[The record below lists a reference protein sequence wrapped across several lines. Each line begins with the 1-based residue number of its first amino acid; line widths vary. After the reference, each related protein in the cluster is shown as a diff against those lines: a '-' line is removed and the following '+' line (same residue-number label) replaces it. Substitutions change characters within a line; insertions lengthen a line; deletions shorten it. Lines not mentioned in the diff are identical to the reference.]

1 MRTIS
6 SFSLQFLLWMFLL
19 MLLPVSVMADIGLP
33 RVLSDGAVLQRDK
46 PIKIW
51 GWADENETVTVQ
63 FAGKEK
69 KTIAKDGSWSVEFP
83 ALKAGGD
90 YQLNVVGKN
99 TLTRKNI
106 VMGDVWIASGQS
118 NIELPLHRLRYQ
130 YPEVISSTNF
140 PLIREFNVPV
150 LYAFKGPQKDFQ
162 QGMWKAATIENISTF
177 SGVGFFFMRKIHQE
191 IGVPV
196 GLITLPVGGSP
207 AEAWVSEEG
216 LKNFPHYLKQLAPF
230 KDDQFVQDTIAKDKA
245 SNDKWF
251 GELGAA
257 DVGLQQNWSAEK
269 LDTSLWKTI
278 NVPGKLKEQGYI
290 LPNGSFWVRKTF
302 SLTAEQAKKSG
313 TVWLGCIVDGD
324 QVFLNGQSIGQ
335 TGYQYPPRIY
345 AVPANLLK
353 AGDNTLSVRV
363 TSYSGNPGFV
373 KDKRYDLDL
382 GDEKISLAGEWKFK
396 IAAAVG
402 PMNKT
407 TTLHY
412 QPASLFNA
420 KLAPVLPLQ
429 IKGVLWYQGESNV
442 AKPDA
447 DSALR
452 KPASLCKSETCA
464 AVKSEYRYLMTD
476 LITDWRKQ
484 FNQGDF
490 PFLYVQL
497 VNFQEAFDQ
506 PTESKWAELREA
518 QRELL
523 AVKNTAMAVGIDV
536 GEWNDIHPLNK
547 QDVGERLALGAL
559 KLVYGKKSIVSSGP
573 LVKSVKLKSGKIE
586 VAFNYSKGLTI
597 RGDKIKHLA
606 IAGADKKFVW
616 TSASIKQD
624 KLIVDAAVVKEPKWI
639 RYAWADNPEGVN
651 LYNTAGLPASPFEA
665 EVK

>member
-1 MRTIS
+1 MKIKHFFAFLVAFPLMFGLLTI
-6 SFSLQFLLWMFLL
+6 QAKAD
-19 MLLPVSVMADIGLP
+19 VSVP
-33 RVLSDGAVLQRDK
+33 RLISDGAIFQRDK
-46 PIKIW
+46 PITIW
-51 GWADENETVTVQ
+51 GWADEGEAVTVK

-69 KTIAKDGSWSVEFP
+69 KTIAKEGSWSVEFP

-90 YQLNVVGKN
+90 YQLVVTGKN
-99 TLTRKNI
+99 TLTRNNI

-118 NIELPLHRLRYQ
+118 NIELPLYRLRYQ
-130 YPEVISSTNF
+130 YPEVISSTNL

-150 LYAFKGPQKDFQ
+150 TYAFKGPQKDFQ
-162 QGMWKAATIENISTF
+162 QGIWKTATVENISTF
-177 SGVGFFFMRKIHQE
+177 SGVGFFFMRKLHQE
-191 IGVPV
+191 VGVPI
-196 GLITLPVGGSP
+196 GLITVPVGGSP
-207 AEAWVSEEG
+207 AEAWISEEG
-216 LKNFPHYLKQLAPF
+216 LKNFPHYVKQLAPF

-245 SNDKWF
+245 SNEKWY
-251 GELGAA
+251 GELNAA
-257 DVGLQQNWSAEK
+257 DLGLQQNWSAEK
-269 LDTSLWKTI
+269 LDTRLWKSITI
-278 NVPGKLKEQGYI
+278 PGKLKEQGYM

-302 SLTAEQAKKSG
+302 SLTDEQAKKSG

-353 AGDNTLSVRV
+353 AGENNLSIRV

-382 GDEKISLAGEWKFK
+382 GDEKVSLAGEWKFK
-396 IAAAVG
+396 VAAAVE

-420 KLAPVLPLQ
+420 KLAPALPLQ

-442 AKPDA
+442 TRPDA
-447 DSALR
+447 DPLLR
-452 KPASLCKSETCA
+452 KPAKLCKDETCA

-523 AVKNTAMAVGIDV
+523 VVKNTAMAVGIDV

-547 QDVGERLALGAL
+547 QDVGERLALGAM
-559 KLVYGKKSIVSSGP
+559 KLAYGKKSIVSSGP

-586 VAFNYSKGLTI
+586 IAFDSAKGLTI
-597 RGDKIKHLA
+597 RGDQIKRLA
-606 IAGADKKFVW
+606 IAGVDKKFVW
-616 TSASIKQD
+616 TTAKVKND
-624 KLIVDAAVVKEPKWI
+624 RLIVDTSVVTNPKWV
-639 RYAWADNPEGVN
+639 RYAWADNPDGAN
-651 LYNTAGLPASPFEA
+651 LYNAAGLPASPFEA

>member
-1 MRTIS
+1 MSAS
-6 SFSLQFLLWMFLL
+6 S
-19 MLLPVSVMADIGLP
+19 MADVSLP
-33 RVLSDGAVLQRDK
+33 RVLSDGAILQRDK

-51 GWADENETVTVQ
+51 GWADENEAVTVQ

-106 VMGDVWIASGQS
+106 VMGDVWIAAGQS

-130 YPEVISSTNF
+130 YPDVISSTNL

-162 QGMWKAATIENISTF
+162 QGMWKTATVDNISTF
-177 SGVGFFFMRKIHQE
+177 SGVGFFFMRKLHQE
-191 IGVPV
+191 LGVPI
-196 GLITLPVGGSP
+196 GLITVPVGGSP
-207 AEAWVSEEG
+207 AEAWISEEG
-216 LKNFPHYLKQLAPF
+216 LKNFPHYVKQLQPF
-230 KDDQFVQDTIAKDKA
+230 KDDQFVQDIIAKDKA
-245 SNDKWF
+245 SNEKWY
-251 GELGAA
+251 GELNAA
-257 DVGLQQNWSAEK
+257 DLGLQQNWSAEK
-269 LDTSLWKTI
+269 LDTSLWKSI
-278 NVPGKLKEQGYI
+278 SVPGKLKEQGYV
-290 LPNGSFWVRKTF
+290 LPNGSYWVRKTF

-345 AVPANLLK
+345 TVPANLLK
-353 AGDNTLSVRV
+353 AGENTLSVRV

-382 GDEKISLAGEWKFK
+382 GNEKISLAGEWKFK
-396 IAAAVG
+396 IAANVG
-402 PMNKT
+402 PMNQT

-420 KLAPVLPLQ
+420 KLAPALPLQ

-442 AKPDA
+442 MKPDA
-447 DSALR
+447 DLALR
-452 KPASLCKSETCA
+452 KAASLCKNETCA

-497 VNFQEAFDQ
+497 VNFQEAYEQ

-523 AVKNTAMAVGIDV
+523 TVKNTAMAVGIDV

-559 KLVYGKKSIVSSGP
+559 KLAYGKKSILSSGP

-586 VAFNYSKGLTI
+586 VTFNYSKGLTI
-597 RGDKIKHLA
+597 RGDKIKYLA
-606 IAGADKKFVW
+606 IAGEDKKFVW
-616 TSASIKQD
+616 TSAKVKD
-624 KLIVDAAVVKEPKWI
+624 GKLIVDTSVVKEPKWI
-639 RYAWADNPEGVN
+639 RYAWADNPEGAN
-651 LYNTAGLPASPFEA
+651 LYNAAGLPASPFEA

>member
-1 MRTIS
+1 MKIKHFFAFLVAFPLLFALLAIQAS
-6 SFSLQFLLWMFLL
+6 ADVSLPKL
-19 MLLPVSVMADIGLP
+19 I
-33 RVLSDGAVLQRDK
+33 SDGAVLQRDK
-46 PIKIW
+46 PIAIW
-51 GWADENETVTVQ
+51 GWADEGESVTVK

-69 KTIAKDGSWSVEFP
+69 KTVAKNGSWSVQFP

-90 YQLNVVGKN
+90 YQLVVTGKN
-99 TLTRKNI
+99 TLTRNNI

-130 YPEVISSTNF
+130 YPDVISSTNQ

-150 LYAFKGPQKDFQ
+150 AYAFKGPQKDFQ
-162 QGMWKAATIENISTF
+162 QGIWKTATVENISTF

-196 GLITLPVGGSP
+196 GLITVPVGGSP
-207 AEAWVSEEG
+207 AEAWISEEG
-216 LKNFPHYLKQLAPF
+216 LKNFPHYVNQLAPF
-230 KDDQFVQDTIAKDKA
+230 KDDKFVEKTIQTDKA
-245 SNDKWF
+245 SNEKWY
-251 GELGAA
+251 GELNAA
-257 DVGLQQNWSAEK
+257 DLGLQQNWSAEK
-269 LDTSLWKTI
+269 LDTRLWKSI
-278 NVPGKLKEQGYI
+278 NIPGKLKEQGYV
-290 LPNGSFWVRKTF
+290 LPNGSFWVRKTI
-302 SLTAEQAKKSG
+302 SLTDEQAKKSG

-335 TGYQYPPRIY
+335 IGYQYPPRIY

-353 AGDNTLSVRV
+353 AGENTLSIRV

-382 GDEKISLAGEWKFK
+382 GDEKVSLAGEWKFK
-396 IAAAVG
+396 VAAAVA

-420 KLAPVLPLQ
+420 KLAPALPLQ

-442 AKPDA
+442 VKPDA
-447 DSALR
+447 ELALR
-452 KPASLCKSETCA
+452 KPARLCKSESCA

-490 PFLYVQL
+490 PFIYVQL

-547 QDVGERLALGAL
+547 QDVGERLALGAM
-559 KLVYGKKSIVSSGP
+559 KLAYGKKSIVSSGP
-573 LVKSVKLKSGKIE
+573 LIKSVKLKSGKIE
-586 VAFNYSKGLTI
+586 IAFDSAKGLLI

-606 IAGADKKFVW
+606 IAGADKKFAW
-616 TSASIKQD
+616 TTAKVKND
-624 KLIVDAAVVKEPKWI
+624 RLIVDTSVVTNPKWI

-651 LYNTAGLPASPFEA
+651 LYNAAGLPASPFEA

>member
-1 MRTIS
+1 MKIKH
-6 SFSLQFLLWMFLL
+6 FFAFLALFPLICGL
-19 MLLPVSVMADIGLP
+19 SAIPAQADVSVSRLI
-33 RVLSDGAVLQRDK
+33 SDGAVFQRDK
-46 PIKIW
+46 PITIW
-51 GWADENETVTVQ
+51 GWADEGEAVTVK

-69 KTIAKDGSWSVEFP
+69 TTVAKEGAWSVQFP

-90 YQLNVVGKN
+90 YQLVVTGKN
-99 TLTRKNI
+99 TLTRNNI

-130 YPEVISSTNF
+130 YPDVISSTNQ

-150 LYAFKGPQKDFQ
+150 AYAFKGPQKDFQ
-162 QGMWKAATIENISTF
+162 QGIWKTATVENISTF
-177 SGVGFFFMRKIHQE
+177 SGVGFFFMRKLHQE
-191 IGVPV
+191 IGVPI
-196 GLITLPVGGSP
+196 GLITVPVGGSP
-207 AEAWVSEEG
+207 AEAWISEEG
-216 LKNFPHYLKQLAPF
+216 LKNFPHYVKQLAPF

-245 SNDKWF
+245 SNEKWY
-251 GELGAA
+251 GELNAA
-257 DVGLQQNWSAEK
+257 DLGLQQNWSAEK
-269 LDTSLWKTI
+269 LDTRLWKSI
-278 NVPGKLKEQGYI
+278 NIPGKLKEQGYV

-302 SLTAEQAKKSG
+302 SLTDEQAKKAG
-313 TVWLGCIVDGD
+313 TIWLGCIVDGD

-335 TGYQYPPRIY
+335 IGYQYPPRIY

-353 AGDNTLSVRV
+353 AGDNTLSIRV

-382 GDEKISLAGEWKFK
+382 GDEKVSLAGEWKFK
-396 IAAAVG
+396 IAAAVE

-420 KLAPVLPLQ
+420 KLAPALPLQ

-442 AKPDA
+442 VKPDA
-447 DSALR
+447 ELALR
-452 KPASLCKSETCA
+452 KPARLCKSESCA

-476 LITDWRKQ
+476 LISDWRKQ
-484 FNQGDF
+484 FDQGDF

-547 QDVGERLALGAL
+547 QDVGERLALGAM
-559 KLVYGKKSIVSSGP
+559 KLAYGKKSIVSSGP

-586 VAFNYSKGLTI
+586 IAFDSAKGLTI
-597 RGDKIKHLA
+597 RGDRIKHLA
-606 IAGADKKFVW
+606 IAGEDKKFVW
-616 TSASIKQD
+616 TTAKVESD
-624 KLIVDAAVVKEPKWI
+624 RLIVDTSVVTNPKWI
-639 RYAWADNPEGVN
+639 RYAWADNPEGAN
-651 LYNTAGLPASPFEA
+651 LYNAAGLPASPFEA